1 MVGLYSFAQPPLRN
15 KSFHYSQKQRT
26 FRWDYSFFNHVH
38 QVLLPVSKGMAF
50 CLARHHDQN
59 LKRKLT
65 FLWMGCNSWLVPWSH
80 HLQGWFYMMPTWAAV
95 QEMLA
100 LPTNPSL
107 VNGPIE
113 MGFGVQGTS
122 FRVGFLRYG
131 NYWRFNCNWMVG
143 SNVCKHTHVVR
154 TWGYAPKIFNMETDD
169 LKRMLV

>member
-26 FRWDYSFFNHVH
+26 FRWDYSFFNSHMCIRCYCK
-38 QVLLPVSKGMAF
+38 VSKGMAVWRF
-50 CLARHHDQN
+50 TLLDITIKTQSEN
-59 LKRKLT
+59 LCSCE
-65 FLWMGCNSWLVPWSH
+65 WAASH
-80 HLQGWFYMMPTWAAV
+80 RLQGWFYTMPTWAAV

-107 VNGPIE
+107 VNGPVE
-113 MGFGVQGTS
+113 MGFGVQGTA
-122 FRVGFLRYG
+122 FWVGFLRYG

-154 TWGYAPKIFNMETDD
+154 TWGYAPPK
-169 LKRMLV
+169 K

>member
-1 MVGLYSFAQPPLRN
+1 
-15 KSFHYSQKQRT
+15 
-26 FRWDYSFFNHVH
+26 
-38 QVLLPVSKGMAF
+38 
-50 CLARHHDQN
+50 
-59 LKRKLT
+59 
-65 FLWMGCNSWLVPWSH
+65 
-80 HLQGWFYMMPTWAAV
+80 MMPTWAAV

-143 SNVCKHTHVVR
+143 SNVCK
-154 TWGYAPKIFNMETDD
+154 PQKITSMETDD
-169 LKRMLV
+169 VEKTCLLKQIISSTSSDMLPRLGASNLGSLTEVSHITSPKLYVIYTVRLSISYFTYIYNILISL